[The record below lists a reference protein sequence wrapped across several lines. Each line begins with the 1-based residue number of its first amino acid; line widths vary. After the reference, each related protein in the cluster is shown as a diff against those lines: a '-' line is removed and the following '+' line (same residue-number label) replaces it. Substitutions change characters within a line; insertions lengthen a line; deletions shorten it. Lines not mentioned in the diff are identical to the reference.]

1 MALECPRCQDVAL
14 EEIEVGEIIVD
25 RCPRCAGI
33 WFDNAEISEIIGR
46 QLQVTQFESVVPKD
60 EFSDKT
66 MGCPRCEGV
75 ALRKYACNH
84 EGDDRGCLVYRCVSC
99 IGSWLDRGELR
110 DIEDERLGETLKVY
124 FSTVK

>member
-1 MALECPRCQDVAL
+1 MALECPRCENVSL

-46 QLQVTQFESVVPKD
+46 QLQVTKFESVVPKD
-60 EFSDKT
+60 ELADKS
-66 MGCPRCEGV
+66 MSCPRCDGV
-75 ALRKYACNH
+75 SLRKFVCSH
-84 EGDDRGCLVYRCVSC
+84 EGAEQGCMVYRCVSC

-110 DIEDERLGETLKVY
+110 DIEDQRLGESLKAY
-124 FSTVK
+124 FARVK